1 MVLST
6 AEFAKTLVQEVV
18 KKGELPEKY
27 IYPGSVSEASDD
39 PDLWRD
45 HLVIDFSQ
53 LFPSTPMLSNDAEL
67 TKFRSALSQWGCFL
81 IVNHGISTS
90 LLEEAIQVTKSF
102 FRMPLEEKIKCAAA
116 EGSLEGYASRLAT
129 AKAQTIDWSDR
140 LYLTLHPQPNFEFWP
155 QNPLNFRGVIEEYS
169 KKLASIAE
177 GIYKAMAKSLNL
189 EEDCFLKHQ
198 GTQGPVHTWFNY
210 YPPCPCPER
219 VLGVRPHTDGSTMTI
234 LLPENG
240 VEGLQVQ
247 KDGLWYKVPVTPGA
261 LVVILG
267 DIAEVMTNGEFKT
280 VIHRAITN
288 PAKER
293 ISMATFYKS
302 GNADDIEPVT
312 ELVGSDRPPIYK
324 KFSMDE
330 YRRIPVNSDNP
341 RSRIDAFK
349 L

>member
-6 AEFAKTLVQEVV
+6 AEFANTLVQEVV
-18 KKGELPEKY
+18 KKGEIPEKY
-27 IYPGSVSEASDD
+27 IYPDSLSEAIDD
-39 PDLWRD
+39 PDLWRNN
-45 HLVIDFSQ
+45 LVIDFSQ
-53 LFPSTPMLSNDAEL
+53 LFSCTHIVSNHEL

-81 IVNHGISTS
+81 VINHGISES
-90 LLEEAIQVTKSF
+90 LLEASIKVTKEF
-102 FRMPLEEKIKCAAA
+102 FGMPLEEKMKCAAV

-140 LYLTLHPQPNFEFWP
+140 LYLTLHPQPTFHFWP
-155 QNPLNFRGVIEEYS
+155 QNPHNFRVVIDEYS
-169 KKLASIAE
+169 KKLASIAQ
-177 GIYKAMAKSLNL
+177 GVYKAMARSLNL
-189 EEDCFLKHQ
+189 EEDCFLRHQ
-198 GTQGPVHTWFNY
+198 ATQGPVHTWFNY

-234 LLPENG
+234 LLPEKG

-247 KDGLWYKVPVTPGA
+247 KDGLWYKVPVIPGG

-267 DIAEVMTNGEFKT
+267 DIAEVITNGVFKT

-302 GNADDIEPVT
+302 GSTDDIEAVK
-312 ELVGSDRPPIYK
+312 ELVGGHRPQMYK

-330 YRRIPVNSDNP
+330 YRRMPINSDNP
-341 RSRIDAFK
+341 RSRLDGFK
-349 L
+349 S